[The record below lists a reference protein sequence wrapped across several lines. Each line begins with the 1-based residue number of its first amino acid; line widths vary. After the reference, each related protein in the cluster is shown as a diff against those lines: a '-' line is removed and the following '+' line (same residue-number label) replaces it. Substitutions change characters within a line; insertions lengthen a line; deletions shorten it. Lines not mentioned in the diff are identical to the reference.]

1 MRRRTFIAGLGSAA
15 AWPLAVEAQQSA
27 VPVVGYLDIA
37 GPPSLDQDF
46 LGPFRKGMSETGYVV
61 GQNVTMEYRFARYQT
76 DVLLNS
82 ANELVRRGVTVIF
95 ANGAPSIAAAK
106 AATTTI
112 PIVFITGADPVKFG
126 FVASLNRPGGNL
138 TGVAYQSAETT
149 AKRLALLHEL
159 VPAAKTIAFFAG
171 PNNSFR
177 RAETSV
183 LQSAAHILGVSLPI
197 IPAMTQSEIERAFRT
212 PVEQPLDALLISA
225 MDLVQ
230 RHSRQIISLAGTHA
244 KPTMFPSSTQVVA
257 GGLASYGSNIADTKY
272 RAGLWAGRI
281 LKGDKPADLPVVQ
294 STKFEFVINLKT
306 AKALGLTI
314 PETLL
319 AIADEVIQ

>member
-1 MRRRTFIAGLGSAA
+1 
-15 AWPLAVEAQQSA
+15 VEAQQPA
-27 VPVVGYLDIA
+27 APVVGYLDFA
-37 GPPSLDQDF
+37 PPPGLDEDF
-46 LGPFRKGMSETGYVV
+46 LGAFRKGMSETGYVV
-61 GQNVTMEYRFARYQT
+61 GKNVSMEYRFARYQT

-82 ANELVRRGVTVIF
+82 ATDLVRRGVTVIF
-95 ANGAPSIAAAK
+95 ANGTPSIAAAK

-112 PIVFITGADPVKFG
+112 PIVFITGADPVQFG
-126 FVASLNRPGGNL
+126 FVASFNRPGGNL

-171 PNNSFR
+171 GDGSFS

-183 LQSAAHILGVSLPI
+183 FQSAARMLGVSLLI
-197 IPAMTQSEIERAFRT
+197 IPAQTQSEIERAFRT
-212 PVEQPLDALLISA
+212 SAEQPLHALLISA
-225 MDLVQ
+225 TFEVQ
-230 RHSRQIISLAGTHA
+230 RHTRQIISLAATHA
-244 KPTMFPSSTQVVA
+244 KPTMFPSSTPVVA
-257 GGLASYGSNIADTKY
+257 GGLASYGSNIADTQY

-281 LKGDKPADLPVVQ
+281 LKGEKPADLPVQ
-294 STKFEFVINLKT
+294 QPTKFEFVINLKT

-319 AIADEVIQ
+319 ATADEVIQ